1 MTVMKKEYK
10 KPIVKV
16 VELVNTDIICTSP
29 GSPSPTSLW
38 DEDADAD
45 YEAL

>member
-1 MTVMKKEYK
+1 MKKEYK
-10 KPIVKV
+10 KPSIKV
-16 VELVNTDIICTSP
+16 VELESIDIICTSP
-29 GSPSPTSLW
+29 DTPTPTSLW